1 MASYIKLNSMS
12 IRHTLGQMSKD
23 VALGQALPMD
33 LLLVLKQVKE
43 LIDDIEVTHAED
55 FNKAAMFYN
64 KQVYDGY
71 NIEVRTGGGRYNYD
85 HIPEIM
91 SLSEQ
96 IKELQA
102 KAQSSYRIALTSLSA
117 VSEDGELI
125 TPAKFIPSKDSIIVK
140 KKSNN

>member
-1 MASYIKLNSMS
+1 
-12 IRHTLGQMSKD
+12 MSKD

-55 FNKAAMFYN
+55 FVKAANLYN
-64 KQVYDGY
+64 KQTYEGY
-71 NIEVRTGGGRYNYD
+71 SIEIRTGGGKYNYD
-85 HIPEIM
+85 HIPEIV

>member
-43 LIDDIEVTHAED
+43 LIDDIEVTHADD

-85 HIPEIM
+85 HIPEIV

>member
-12 IRHTLGQMSKD
+12 IKHTLAQMSKD
-23 VALGQALPMD
+23 VALGQALPID

-43 LIDDIEVTHAED
+43 LIDEIETTHADD
-55 FNKAAMFYN
+55 FVKAANLYN
-64 KQVYDGY
+64 KQVYEGY
-71 NIEVRTGGGRYNYD
+71 TIEVRTGGGRYNYD

-91 SLSEQ
+91 SISEQ
-96 IKELQA
+96 LKELQA
-102 KAQSSYRIALTSLSA
+102 KAQSSYRIALTNISA

-140 KKSNN
+140 KKKLE

>member
-12 IRHTLGQMSKD
+12 IRHTLAQMSKD

-85 HIPEIM
+85 HIPQIV

>member
-43 LIDDIEVTHAED
+43 LIDDIELTHADD
-55 FNKAAMFYN
+55 FNKAAIFYN

-85 HIPEIM
+85 HIPEIV

-140 KKSNN
+140 KKSNT

>member
-1 MASYIKLNSMS
+1 
-12 IRHTLGQMSKD
+12 MSKD

-85 HIPEIM
+85 HIPQIV